1 MVSDQLKKI
10 RARIDAL
17 DDRIV
22 ELLNERAAL
31 AQETGRA
38 KSGAKYRPEREAQVL
53 RRLAARN
60 RGPLPKPALVRLY
73 SEIMSACRALEDG
86 VTVAYLGPPGT
97 FSEEAAIRQFG
108 AHPAL
113 QPCASIDEVFRA
125 VEAGQVGYGVVPVE
139 NSTEGSIGR
148 THDLL
153 LATPLMICGEVLLPV
168 HQCLMSKS
176 GRAARVKKILSHS
189 QSLAQCHEW
198 LNQRFAAAK
207 RVPVVSNAEAARMAA
222 GDAAAAAIASK
233 TAAAVYKLKIIAGN
247 IEDEPLNTTR
257 FVVIAAQDAGPS
269 GADKTSLVMSTRNVP
284 GAVHALL
291 TPLAQHGVSMTRLES
306 RPARTGR
313 WEYMFYVDIEGHRQ
327 DANVAQALAELQK
340 KAAFLKNLGS
350 YPAGS
355 AQAE

>member
-1 MVSDQLKKI
+1 MSDQLKKI

-22 ELLNERAAL
+22 ELLNERAVL
-31 AQETGRA
+31 AQDIGHA
-38 KSGAKYRPEREAQVL
+38 KNGVKYRPEREAQVL
-53 RRLAARN
+53 RRLADRN
-60 RGPLPKPALVRLY
+60 RGPFPQPALARLY
-73 SEIMSACRALEDG
+73 TEVMSACRALEDG
-86 VTVAYLGPPGT
+86 VAVAYLGPQGT
-97 FSEEAAIRQFG
+97 FSEEAAIKQFG
-108 AHPAL
+108 GNAVL
-113 QPCASIDEVFRA
+113 QPCVSIDDVFRR

-153 LATPLMICGEVLLPV
+153 LATPLKICGEVLLPV

-176 GRAARVKKILSHS
+176 GKAASVKKILSHS

-198 LNQRFAAAK
+198 LNQRFAEAK
-207 RVPVVSNAEAARMAA
+207 RTPVVSNAEAARMASR
-222 GDAAAAAIASK
+222 DAAAAAIASK
-233 TAAAVYKLKIIAGN
+233 TAAAVYKLKIIASN
-247 IEDEPLNTTR
+247 IEDEPQNTTR
-257 FVVIAAQDAGPS
+257 FVVIAAHDAGPS
-269 GADKTSLVMSTRNVP
+269 GKDKTSLVMSTRNVP

-313 WEYMFYVDIEGHRQ
+313 WEYMFYVDVEGHRR
-327 DANVAQALAELQK
+327 DANVAQALDELEQ

-350 YPAGS
+350 YPAGTV
-355 AQAE
+355 